1 MLESKESA
9 INFGEDLARRKIDE
23 LMKERLSL
31 LEKIQSPEIDEK
43 EKQSLRD
50 EMAKIDKRII
60 KGKELLRMG
69 MEMREDD
76 FPERKEAA

>member
-1 MLESKESA
+1 MLESKEPA

-31 LEKIQSPEIDEK
+31 LEKIQSSEIGEK
-43 EKQSLRD
+43 EKKSLRD
-50 EMAKIDKRII
+50 EVKKIDERIME
-60 KGKELLRMG
+60 GRELLRKG
-69 MEMREDD
+69 IEMREDS